1 MGISL
6 EKTDMKTIRILILLL
21 LSMIM
26 ACGGAGRKQ
35 PLATDQKQTDPFSA
49 YRAYDHFVRGDLY
62 EQAGKFEAAIDEY
75 RKALIYDPGSVEI
88 RRSLSE
94 IYMRQRKFT
103 EAAVLRSE
111 IEEKN
116 AKDYNFIG
124 DCLRYSNDLEGAADF
139 YRRSLEIDST
149 QYTTRIYL
157 AGMLYHLEDYRRA
170 ERNFKIAVEFASSK
184 VEGYLELASFYL
196 RISENDKA
204 LEAYYAALE
213 EDPADFRP
221 ALGAS
226 GIHLSRGDTTTA
238 DSICLSLLE
247 GHRDDVQSLNSLIST
262 FYALDRLELVEKAAK
277 RTAELLP
284 NDPDMQRRYAFTLFG
299 NGNFAAAESLMIT
312 LDEKDMA
319 NGLIYYYLGRLLQ
332 RREDFSSAEDYFK
345 KSLALEDTITYSWIN
360 LAVVTDAQDRYE
372 EALEI
377 MHGAYEKIPYDSFE
391 VLYYTAIIHSRN
403 EHYDLARDGYLRL
416 LESRPDDIDI
426 RFNLAASYE
435 RLGNFDG
442 AEKEFQWIIERAP
455 EHALA
460 LNYLGYMYADNGIKL
475 KKALQMI
482 KDAVSI
488 DPENGAFLD
497 SYAWVLFKLGRYDEA
512 LVQMKEAIKHDES
525 DAILYDHQGDI
536 YAALTSHELARESWE
551 KALKIEPDN
560 EEIKA
565 KLNPR

>member
-1 MGISL
+1 
-6 EKTDMKTIRILILLL
+6 MKTIRILILLL

-75 RKALIYDPGSVEI
+75 RKALIYDPGSTEI

-116 AKDYNFIG
+116 ARDYNFIG

-170 ERNFKIAVEFASSK
+170 EENFKIAVEFASNK
-184 VEGYLELASFYL
+184 VKGYLELASFYL
-196 RISENDKA
+196 RISKSDKA
-204 LEAYYAALE
+204 LEAYSAALE
-213 EDPADFRP
+213 EDPADIRP

-238 DSICLSLLE
+238 DSICLSLME

-284 NDPDMQRRYAFTLFG
+284 NDPDLQRRYAFTLFG
-299 NGNFAAAESLMIT
+299 NAKFAAAESLMIAI
-312 LDEKDMA
+312 DEKDMA
-319 NGLIYYYLGRLLQ
+319 NGLIYYYLGRLVQ
-332 RREDFSSAEDYFK
+332 RREDYTSSEDYFK

-360 LAVVTDAQDRYE
+360 LAVVTDAQGRYE

-377 MHGAYEKIPYDSFE
+377 MHRAYEKIPYDSFE

-435 RLGNFDG
+435 RLGNFDD

-512 LVQMKEAIKHDES
+512 LVQMKEALKHDQS

-551 KALKIEPDN
+551 EALKIEPDN